1 MCYKVSIGILTY
13 NHENFIKECVDS
25 VLALNYTNLEIII
38 SDDGSKDKTADIVKK
53 ILANTPT
60 IHTVIF
66 NQNKTNLG
74 LAGNFNKTF
83 YELASGDFL
92 ITLGGDDY
100 LTTDYMENA
109 LTYFRKDESLM
120 MIDFASSL
128 IINNEISP
136 SAPLNFDE
144 KSQDINDYLELKPI
158 SSFAPGR
165 IFRRQLI
172 SGYAPLSLR
181 CPTEDSVLVNRAL
194 LSGKLLRL
202 NINVLNYRKHI
213 NNISSKKNLKSL
225 SNISIISQYMSDSI
239 HLYNNNKLNDLQLT
253 EILKRYRYEL
263 KKRNIRY
270 TDLNFYLKVILQK
283 LLKTWY
289 LITKKKHFA

>member
-1 MCYKVSIGILTY
+1 MSKITIGILTY
-13 NHENFIKECVDS
+13 NHEDFIETCILS
-25 VLALNYTNLEIII
+25 VLNLKYENLEIII
-38 SDDGSKDKTADIVKK
+38 SDDGSKDKTVEVVKK
-53 ILANTPT
+53 ILATTAT
-60 IHTVIF
+60 IHRVIF
-66 NQNKTNLG
+66 NQNETNLG

-100 LTTDYMENA
+100 LTTDYIENA
-109 LTYFRKDESLM
+109 LNYFKKDESLM
-120 MIDFASSL
+120 MIDFTSNL
-128 IINNEISP
+128 IINNEISS
-136 SAPLNFDE
+136 SAPLNFEE
-144 KSQDINDYLELKPI
+144 KSHDINDYLELKPI

-202 NINVLNYRKHI
+202 NINVLNYRKHL

-225 SNISIISQYMSDSI
+225 SNISIISQYIKDSSHI
-239 HLYNNNKLNDLQLT
+239 YDNNIINDELLRKLL
-253 EILKRYRYEL
+253 ERYRYEL
-263 KKRNIRY
+263 DKREIHYSGINKYKKRIIQK
-270 TDLNFYLKVILQK
+270 YLKTL
-283 LLKTWY
+283 Y
-289 LITKKKHFA
+289 LIRFKK

>member
-1 MCYKVSIGILTY
+1 MSKITIGILSY
-13 NHENFIKECVDS
+13 NHEDFIEAS
-25 VLALNYTNLEIII
+25 ILSALNLKFGNLEIII
-38 SDDGSKDKTADIVKK
+38 SDDCSKDKTVDVVKK

-66 NQNKTNLG
+66 NQNETNLG

-109 LTYFRKDESLM
+109 LNYFKRDESLM
-120 MIDFASSL
+120 MIDFTSNL

-136 SAPLNFDE
+136 AAPLNFDE
-144 KSQDINDYLELKPI
+144 KSHDINDYLDLKPI

-202 NINVLNYRKHI
+202 NRNVLNYRKHL
-213 NNISSKKNLKSL
+213 NNLSSKKNLKTL
-225 SNISIISQYMSDSI
+225 SNISIISQYISDSI
-239 HLYNNNKLNDLQLT
+239 HLYNNNQLNDLQLT
-253 EILKRYRYEL
+253 GILKRYRYEL

-270 TDLNFYLKVILQK
+270 TDLHFYLKVILQK
-283 LLKTWY
+283 LLKTSY